1 MIGVVSKAMKVAEG
15 QPLFC
20 VEQPRGVLKRDIS
33 SWRVSST
40 MIIDKSAHHLLVVY
54 LNSGY
59 KH

>member
-40 MIIDKSAHHLLVVY
+40 MFIDKSALHGHICS
-54 LNSGY
+54 LN
-59 KH
+59 